1 MEAIQIVGLEKL
13 EKSEKD
19 AVKLLVGEHFT
30 KIQRHLKDIDAII
43 LNIKEYNKE
52 GKRKKFSLHLRAM
65 APVHIFEADAA
76 DWDLRRT
83 VHKVFEKLENELEH
97 HFHSSD
103 QHKHSSS
110 RVSKVFSWFGRKK

>member
-1 MEAIQIVGLEKL
+1 MELIQIVGLEQL

-19 AVKLLVGEHFT
+19 DIKRLVNEHFT
-30 KIQRHLKDIDAII
+30 KIQRHLKNIEGIV

-52 GKRKKFSLHLRAM
+52 GKRKKFSLHLRAI
-65 APVHIFEADAA
+65 APIHIFEADAV

-97 HFHSSD
+97 HFHGSD

-110 RVSKVFSWFGRKK
+110 IKKVFSWFGRKK